1 MKQGNKKHG
10 CLTQLL
16 ISLGLIAV
24 LIVGLLII
32 RAVKRSSRSK
42 VPAGGINESLY
53 VDINGTKQWINIY
66 GQNRENPVLLYLHG
80 GPGSAVSP
88 YSRISASQ
96 NTPAVAVPSASAA
109 ATSLLDASCAV
120 GRLCSSE

>member
-1 MKQGNKKHG
+1 MRQGNKKHG

-66 GQNRENPVLLYLHG
+66 GQKKENPVLLFLEG
-80 GPGSAVSP
+80 GPGDATSIFGGAFNQMFAGDLDFFFFAVSWNF
-88 YSRISASQ
+88 YDFH
-96 NTPAVAVPSASAA
+96 TVF
-109 ATSLLDASCAV
+109 
-120 GRLCSSE
+120 